1 MIYYFLK
8 LILMDYLN
16 PNQTRKNANQT
27 RTEIYKYQNGAGIFN
42 PEKLK
47 SE

>member
-8 LILMDYLN
+8 LILMNYLY
-16 PNQTRKNANQT
+16 PNQTRKDANRT
-27 RTEIYKYQNGAGIFN
+27 RTEIYKCQNGTEIFN
-42 PEKLK
+42 PENLK